1 MRKTEE
7 SQHLVRDVATRQKQE
22 KAKEKELE
30 EGEEEGVL
38 DKDELHSEGTEEE
51 GKHGYMGRRMEE
63 EEEENAAFVIQGYW
77 RGYLSMQRARA
88 AYLKL
93 KHLKTH
99 SAVKLQ
105 SWWRMI
111 SKRKRYLAELF
122 QQTQAAILLQAQIR
136 GLLERRW
143 YQRLREAVIIVQ
155 RKVKQSKNTEDQLDI
170 EAPESRSAI
179 ESGSEENLE
188 DETEGT
194 EMPRPEE
201 QSHQQCYRVEP
212 SKRKK
217 PSYVDPIWKSIW
229 KWISKKVLGRRSTE
243 VECGGWEEHPPEQ
256 LRHTSQRQGNQF

>member
-1 MRKTEE
+1 MTSIKIWVLLFALQLLLQQ
-7 SQHLVRDVATRQKQE
+7 SGDV
-22 KAKEKELE
+22 ELNP
-30 EGEEEGVL
+30 GPGPFH
-38 DKDELHSEGTEEE
+38 KDELHGYSEGTEEE
-51 GKHGYMGRRMEE
+51 GKHGVWFMGRRM
-63 EEEENAAFVIQGYW
+63 EEENAAFVIQGYW

-105 SWWRMI
+105 RWWRMI
-111 SKRKRYLAELF
+111 SERKRYLAELF

-143 YQRLREAVIIVQ
+143 YQRLREAVIVVQ
-155 RKVKQSKNTEDQLDI
+155 RKVKESKNTEDQLDI

-212 SKRKK
+212 SKRKR
-217 PSYVDPIWKSIW
+217 PSYVDPQLKKIW
-229 KWISKKVLGRRSTE
+229 KWVSAKLGLGRRSTE
-243 VECGGWEEHPPEQ
+243 MECGGWEEHPPEQ
-256 LRHTSQRQGNQF
+256 LRHPSQM

>member
-1 MRKTEE
+1 MRKKEE
-7 SQHLVRDVATRQKQE
+7 GQHLVKDIATRQKQE
-22 KAKEKELE
+22 KAREKELE

-51 GKHGYMGRRMEE
+51 GKHGVWYMGRRR

-105 SWWRMI
+105 SWWRMK
-111 SKRKRYLAELF
+111 SQRKRYLAELF
-122 QQTQAAILLQAQIR
+122 QQTSAAILLQAHVR

-143 YQRLREAVIIVQ
+143 YQRLREAVIVLQ

-170 EAPESRSAI
+170 EAPECRSAT
-179 ESGSEENLE
+179 ESGSEEN
-188 DETEGT
+188 
-194 EMPRPEE
+194 PEE
-201 QSHQQCYRVEP
+201 EKERTEHSQQQCYWVEP
-212 SKRKK
+212 SKRRR
-217 PSYVDPIWKSIW
+217 PSYVGPRLKKIW
-229 KWISKKVLGRRSTE
+229 KWIKVVLGIRPRE
-243 VECGGWEEHPPEQ
+243 VECGGWEEHSPEL
-256 LRHTSQRQGNQF
+256 LRHPSQR

>member
-1 MRKTEE
+1 MRKKEE

-63 EEEENAAFVIQGYW
+63 EENAAFVIQGYW

-93 KHLKTH
+93 KHLKTQ

-105 SWWRMI
+105 SWWRMY
-111 SKRKRYLAELF
+111 SQRKKYLAELF
-122 QQTQAAILLQAQIR
+122 QQTSAAILLQAHIR

-143 YQRLREAVIIVQ
+143 FQRLRAAVIVVQ
-155 RKVKQSKNTEDQLDI
+155 RKVKQFKNTEDQLDI
-170 EAPESRSAI
+170 EAPECRSAT
-179 ESGSEENLE
+179 ESGSEENPE
-188 DETEGT
+188 DEKERTEHS
-194 EMPRPEE
+194 
-201 QSHQQCYRVEP
+201 QQQCYWVEP
-212 SKRKK
+212 SKRRR
-217 PSYVDPIWKSIW
+217 PSYVGPRLKKIW
-229 KWISKKVLGRRSTE
+229 KWIKVVLGRRPRE
-243 VECGGWEEHPPEQ
+243 VECGGWEEHSPEL
-256 LRHTSQRQGNQF
+256 LRHPSQR

>member
-1 MRKTEE
+1 MRKKEE

-63 EEEENAAFVIQGYW
+63 EENAAFVIQGYW

-93 KHLKTH
+93 KHLKTQ

-105 SWWRMI
+105 SWWRMK
-111 SKRKRYLAELF
+111 SQRKKYLAELF
-122 QQTQAAILLQAQIR
+122 QQTSAAILLQAHIR

-143 YQRLREAVIIVQ
+143 FQRLRAAVIVVQ
-155 RKVKQSKNTEDQLDI
+155 RKVKQFKNTEDQLDI
-170 EAPESRSAI
+170 EAPECRSAT
-179 ESGSEENLE
+179 ESGSEENPE
-188 DETEGT
+188 DEKERTEHS
-194 EMPRPEE
+194 
-201 QSHQQCYRVEP
+201 QQQCYWVEP
-212 SKRKK
+212 SKRRR
-217 PSYVDPIWKSIW
+217 PSYVGPRLKKIW
-229 KWISKKVLGRRSTE
+229 KWIKVVLGRRPRE
-243 VECGGWEEHPPEQ
+243 VECGGWEEHSPEL
-256 LRHTSQRQGNQF
+256 LRHPSQR

>member
-1 MRKTEE
+1 MRKKEE
-7 SQHLVRDVATRQKQE
+7 SQHLVRDVAIRQKQE

-93 KHLKTH
+93 KQLKTQ

-105 SWWRMI
+105 SWWKMI
-111 SKRKRYLAELF
+111 RQRKKYLAELF
-122 QQTQAAILLQAQIR
+122 QQTSAAILLQAHIR

-143 YQRLREAVIIVQ
+143 FQRLRAAVIVVQ
-155 RKVKQSKNTEDQLDI
+155 RKVKQFKNTEDQLDI
-170 EAPESRSAI
+170 EAPECRSAT
-179 ESGSEENLE
+179 ESGSEENPE
-188 DETEGT
+188 DEKERTEHS
-194 EMPRPEE
+194 
-201 QSHQQCYRVEP
+201 QQQCYWVEP
-212 SKRKK
+212 SKRRR
-217 PSYVDPIWKSIW
+217 PSYVGPRLKKIW
-229 KWISKKVLGRRSTE
+229 KWIKVVLGRRPRE
-243 VECGGWEEHPPEQ
+243 VECGGWEEHSPEL
-256 LRHTSQRQGNQF
+256 LRHPSQR

>member
-1 MRKTEE
+1 MRKKEE

-51 GKHGYMGRRMEE
+51 GKHGYMGKRMEE

-111 SKRKRYLAELF
+111 TQRKRYLAELF
-122 QQTQAAILLQAQIR
+122 QQTQAAILLQAHIR

-143 YQRLREAVIIVQ
+143 YQRLREAVIVLQ

-170 EAPESRSAI
+170 EAPECRSAT
-179 ESGSEENLE
+179 ESGSEENPE
-188 DETEGT
+188 DEKERTEHS
-194 EMPRPEE
+194 
-201 QSHQQCYRVEP
+201 QQQCYWVEP
-212 SKRKK
+212 SKRRR
-217 PSYVDPIWKSIW
+217 PSYVGPRLKKIW
-229 KWISKKVLGRRSTE
+229 KWIKVVLGRRPRE
-243 VECGGWEEHPPEQ
+243 VECGGWEEHSPEL
-256 LRHTSQRQGNQF
+256 LRHPSQR

>member
-1 MRKTEE
+1 MTSIKIWVLLFALQLLLQQ
-7 SQHLVRDVATRQKQE
+7 SGDV
-22 KAKEKELE
+22 ELNP
-30 EGEEEGVL
+30 GPGPFH
-38 DKDELHSEGTEEE
+38 KDELHGYSEGTEEE
-51 GKHGYMGRRMEE
+51 GKHGVWYMGRRR

-111 SKRKRYLAELF
+111 SQRKKYLAELF

-143 YQRLREAVIIVQ
+143 YQRLREAVIVVQ

>member
-1 MRKTEE
+1 MTSIKIWVLLFALQLLLQI
-7 SQHLVRDVATRQKQE
+7 SGDV
-22 KAKEKELE
+22 ELNP
-30 EGEEEGVL
+30 GPPGHFH
-38 DKDELHSEGTEEE
+38 KDELHGYSEGTEEE
-51 GKHGYMGRRMEE
+51 GKHGVWFMGRRMEQ
-63 EEEENAAFVIQGYW
+63 EENAAFVIQGYW

-111 SKRKRYLAELF
+111 SQRKKYLAELF
-122 QQTQAAILLQAQIR
+122 QQTQAATLLQAQIR

-143 YQRLREAVIIVQ
+143 YQRLREAVIVVQ

-170 EAPESRSAI
+170 EAPESKSSTGR
-179 ESGSEENLE
+179 EGNPE

-201 QSHQQCYRVEP
+201 QCHQQCYWVEP
-212 SKRKK
+212 SKRRTPSFVGPTLKK
-217 PSYVDPIWKSIW
+217 AW
-229 KWISKKVLGRRSTE
+229 KWVSKKVGLRRRPTD
-243 VECGGWEEHPPEQ
+243 VECGGWEEHSPEQ
-256 LRHTSQRQGNQF
+256 LRHPPQR

>member
-1 MRKTEE
+1 MTSIKIWVLLFALQLLLQI
-7 SQHLVRDVATRQKQE
+7 SGDV
-22 KAKEKELE
+22 ELNP
-30 EGEEEGVL
+30 GPPGHFH
-38 DKDELHSEGTEEE
+38 KDELHGYSEGTEEE
-51 GKHGYMGRRMEE
+51 GKHGVWFMGRRMEQ
-63 EEEENAAFVIQGYW
+63 EENAAFVIQGYW

-111 SKRKRYLAELF
+111 SQRKKYLAELF
-122 QQTQAAILLQAQIR
+122 QQTQAATLLQAQIR

-143 YQRLREAVIIVQ
+143 YQRLREAVIVVQ

-170 EAPESRSAI
+170 EAPESKSSTGR
-179 ESGSEENLE
+179 EGNPE

-201 QSHQQCYRVEP
+201 QCHQQCYRVEP
-212 SKRKK
+212 SKRKP
-217 PSYVDPIWKSIW
+217 PSYVDPQLKKMW
-229 KWISKKVLGRRSTE
+229 KWVCKKVGLRRRSTE
-243 VECGGWEEHPPEQ
+243 VDCGGWEEHSPEQ
-256 LRHTSQRQGNQF
+256 LRHPSQR

>member
-1 MRKTEE
+1 MRKKEE

-63 EEEENAAFVIQGYW
+63 EENAAFVIQGYW

-93 KHLKTH
+93 KHLKTQ

-105 SWWRMI
+105 SWWRM
-111 SKRKRYLAELF
+111 SRQRKRYLAELF
-122 QQTQAAILLQAQIR
+122 QQTSAAILLQAHIR

-143 YQRLREAVIIVQ
+143 FQRLRAAVIVVQ
-155 RKVKQSKNTEDQLDI
+155 RKVKQFKNTEDQLDI
-170 EAPESRSAI
+170 EAPECRSAT
-179 ESGSEENLE
+179 ESGSEENPE
-188 DETEGT
+188 DEKERTEHS
-194 EMPRPEE
+194 
-201 QSHQQCYRVEP
+201 QQQCYWVEP
-212 SKRKK
+212 SKRRR
-217 PSYVDPIWKSIW
+217 PSYVGPRLKKIW
-229 KWISKKVLGRRSTE
+229 KWIKVVLGRRPRE
-243 VECGGWEEHPPEQ
+243 VECGGWEEHSPEL
-256 LRHTSQRQGNQF
+256 LRHPSQR

>member
-1 MRKTEE
+1 MRKKEE

-63 EEEENAAFVIQGYW
+63 EEENAAFVIQGYW

-93 KHLKTH
+93 KHLKTQ

-105 SWWRMI
+105 SWWRM
-111 SKRKRYLAELF
+111 SRQRKRYLAELF
-122 QQTQAAILLQAQIR
+122 QQTSAAILLQAHVR

-143 YQRLREAVIIVQ
+143 YQRLREAVIVLQ

-170 EAPESRSAI
+170 EAPECRSAT
-179 ESGSEENLE
+179 ESGSEENPE
-188 DETEGT
+188 DEKERTEHS
-194 EMPRPEE
+194 
-201 QSHQQCYRVEP
+201 QQQCYWVEP
-212 SKRKK
+212 SKRRR
-217 PSYVDPIWKSIW
+217 PSYVGPRLKKIWKFFSQV
-229 KWISKKVLGRRSTE
+229 VLGRRPRE
-243 VECGGWEEHPPEQ
+243 VECRGWEEHSPEL
-256 LRHTSQRQGNQF
+256 LRHPSQR